1 MGHGKE
7 TPRQK
12 MIGMMYLMLTA
23 MLAMNVSA
31 ELLNAFALVDG
42 GLSFTTK
49 NYADKNA
56 KTMNKFVEAEL
67 LNPQKVTPWREKA
80 EQVHKGAQELL
91 DFVRSLKYKIVETA
105 EGKDSPALLPDGDV
119 DSQLLEVA
127 SNTDIPAQIMI
138 LDGNGKVLK
147 EKLNAYRQLL
157 LGFLDKT
164 RDAALIANIEQMLAT
179 NNPPP
184 TKDGIEHSWESY
196 RFEHIPLIAT
206 LPQLTKVQVDVLNA
220 EADVMSFLLNRVDAG
235 DFKFNKITSVV
246 IPNSDFVLRGG
257 EFKAEIFLAASD
269 TTQRPKVYIGPYDS
283 VRSVSGD
290 EWIYTMRP
298 GREKDTIPVASNG
311 RGIYRAAASSNGT
324 ISFGGLIEIIGPD
337 GVPTRKP
344 FHHRYTV
351 AEPSMAV
358 SPTKMNVFYL
368 GVDNPVDIS
377 VSGVS
382 PDKVQV
388 SMTGGSISKSGNGYF
403 ARPTKEGVCEVTIMA
418 DEGGSKKRIG
428 SKQFRIKPLPDP
440 KSTIFGI
447 APGVTEI
454 QKGLLMASQGMEA
467 KFPPDFD
474 FDMRFQVLGFKVGVT
489 VGGFFSEKAS
499 TGPEFTAAQKQL
511 MQSLASG
518 SQLTI
523 TDIKVRGADGK
534 VRTLEPKVYRIR

>member
-80 EQVHKGAQELL
+80 EQVHKGAQELFE
-91 DFVRSLKYKIVETA
+91 FVRSLKYKIVETA
-105 EGKDSPALLPDGDV
+105 EGKDSPALLPDGEV
-119 DSQLLEVA
+119 DSQQLEV
-127 SNTDIPAQIMI
+127 SSDTNIPAQIMI
-138 LDGNGKVLK
+138 LDGNGKALK
-147 EKLNAYRQLL
+147 EKLIAYRELL
-157 LGFLDKT
+157 LSFLDKT
-164 RDAALIANIEQMLAT
+164 RDAALISNIEQMLAT

-235 DFKFNKITSVV
+235 DFKFNKISSVV

-269 TTQRPKVYIGPYDS
+269 TTQRPKIYVGPYDS
-283 VRSVSGD
+283 VRSEAGD

-298 GREKDTIPVASNG
+298 GREHDTITVASNG
-311 RGIYRAAASSNGT
+311 RGIYRAPASSNGV

-344 FHHRYTV
+344 FRHRYTV
-351 AEPSMAV
+351 AEPSVAV
-358 SPTKMNVFYL
+358 SAKKMNVFYL
-368 GVDNPVDIS
+368 GVDNPVD
-377 VSGVS
+377 VSAAGVN

-388 SMTGGSISKSGNGYF
+388 TMTGGTIVKKGNEYV
-403 ARPTKEGVCEVTIMA
+403 ARPAKEGVPCKVTISA
-418 DEGGSKKRIG
+418 EGKVLSTKE
-428 SKQFRIKPLPDP
+428 FRTKTVPPP

-447 APGVTEI
+447 DPKVTEI

-467 KFPPDFD
+467 SLEDFD
-474 FDMRFQVLGFKVGVT
+474 FDMKFQVIGFKVGVT
-489 VGGFFSEKAS
+489 VAGFFSEKPSNGAEFS
-499 TGPEFTAAQKQL
+499 TEQKQL

-518 SQLTI
+518 SRLTI

-534 VRTLEPKVYRIR
+534 VRTLEPKVYKIR

>member
-80 EQVHKGAQELL
+80 EQVHKGAQELFE
-91 DFVRSLKYKIVETA
+91 FVRSLKYKIVETA
-105 EGKDSPALLPDGDV
+105 EGKDSPALLPDGEV
-119 DSQLLEVA
+119 DSQQLEV
-127 SNTDIPAQIMI
+127 SSDTNIPAQIMI
-138 LDGNGKVLK
+138 LDGNGKALK
-147 EKLNAYRQLL
+147 EKLIAYRELL
-157 LGFLDKT
+157 LSFLDKT
-164 RDAALIANIEQMLAT
+164 RDAALISNIEQMLAT

-235 DFKFNKITSVV
+235 DFKFNKISSVV

-269 TTQRPKVYIGPYDS
+269 TTQRPKIYVGPYDS
-283 VRSVSGD
+283 VRSEAGD

-298 GREKDTIPVASNG
+298 GRENDTIPVASNG
-311 RGIYRAAASSNGT
+311 RGIYRAPASSNGV

-344 FHHRYTV
+344 FRHRYTV
-351 AEPSMAV
+351 AEPSVAV
-358 SPTKMNVFYL
+358 SAKKMNVFYL
-368 GVDNPVDIS
+368 GVDNPVD
-377 VSGVS
+377 VSAAGVN

-388 SMTGGSISKSGNGYF
+388 TMTGGTIVKKGNEYV
-403 ARPTKEGVCEVTIMA
+403 ARPAKEGVPCKVTITA
-418 DEGGSKKRIG
+418 EGKVLSTKE
-428 SKQFRIKPLPDP
+428 FRTKTVPAP

-447 APGVTEI
+447 DPKLTEI
-454 QKGLLMASQGMEA
+454 QKGLLMASQGMDASLE
-467 KFPPDFD
+467 DFD
-474 FDMRFQVLGFKVGVT
+474 FDMKFQVIGFKVGVT
-489 VGGFFSEKAS
+489 VAGFFSEKPSNGA
-499 TGPEFTAAQKQL
+499 EFSAEQKQL

-518 SQLTI
+518 SRLTI

-534 VRTLEPKVYRIR
+534 VRTLEPKVYKIR